1 MTNTR
6 RINPYY
12 IGFDSIFDKLFH
24 EVDSKIKTVTYP
36 PHDIVKIDDKNYRVD
51 VAVAGFSE
59 EEVSVTLERD
69 VLTISGKRQEP
80 NEKSEYVFR
89 GIAKR
94 DFDLKFNLYNKF
106 LKVDNAVMKDGILSI
121 QFVSVVPEDQLPK
134 QITIQ
139 KS

>member
-59 EEVSVTLERD
+59 DEVSVTLERD
-69 VLTISGKRQEP
+69 VLTISGKRQEQ